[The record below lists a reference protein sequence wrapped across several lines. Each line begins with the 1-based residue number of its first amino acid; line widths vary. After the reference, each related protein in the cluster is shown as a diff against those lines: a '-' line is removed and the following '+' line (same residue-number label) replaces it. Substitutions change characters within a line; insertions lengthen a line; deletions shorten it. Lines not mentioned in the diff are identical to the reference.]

1 MLLYKEEMEVLLRT
15 AGHAGFSL
23 LDLHDYPSQGT
34 ALIGPLDPFW
44 DSKGFVA
51 PAVHRQYCGP
61 SVPLLRMPKRTFTAD
76 ETFTATVDIAHFGP
90 SDFPAAQPRWCIR
103 DERGHDVAAGTLPAV
118 RVPTGQ
124 VTPLGAIHASLA
136 KVPVPCKLTVS
147 VALENTEIV
156 NQWEI
161 WVYPPAPGPY
171 ALAAGNGLIIHRH
184 KSDVAGVQGLP
195 TKTTR
200 GRVERKWE
208 DYARAAL
215 VKGERVLLMPDYG
228 LANSLPGKF
237 LPVFWSPVWFPSQK
251 PNTMGILC
259 DPRHPVF
266 AQFPT
271 EFYSNWQWWDLLEG
285 SRSVILDDA
294 PLEFRPTVQ
303 VIDNLA
309 RNKKIGNLFE
319 ARVGRG
325 RLLVCTLNFR
335 GNLDQRPAVR
345 QFLQSLKSYVASD
358 EFQPSQELTLA
369 VLDKI
374 LAPSICHS
382 TLARL
387 GARVI
392 EADSEDR
399 AHHNVAA
406 AAIDG
411 DPDTFWHTRWSPKN
425 DPMPHHLT
433 IDVGRAVTIQGI
445 SYLARQDMANGRVAE
460 AELYCSN
467 DRKQWGPP
475 VAQLRFRDRG
485 DLQTVRL
492 AEPVKARYVKFVVRS
507 EIHGRPYAAVAE
519 LDILTDD
526 K

>member
-1 MLLYKEEMEVLLRT
+1 MAR
-15 AGHAGFSL
+15 
-23 LDLHDYPSQGT
+23 
-34 ALIGPLDPFW
+34 
-44 DSKGFVA
+44 
-51 PAVHRQYCGP
+51 
-61 SVPLLRMPKRTFTAD
+61 
-76 ETFTATVDIAHFGP
+76 
-90 SDFPAAQPRWCIR
+90 PRWCIR
-103 DERGHDVAAGTLPAV
+103 DTMGRTVAAGALPAV
-118 RVPTGQ
+118 HVPTGRL
-124 VTPLGAIHASLA
+124 TPLGAIHAPLA
-136 KVPVPCKLTVS
+136 KAAAPCKLTVS
-147 VALENTEIV
+147 VSLENTDIV

-161 WVYPPAPGPY
+161 WVYPSAPGPE
-171 ALAAGNGLIIHRH
+171 ARAAGNSFIIRRH
-184 KSDVAGVQGLP
+184 NYDVVKQGLP
-195 TKTTR
+195 AATTVV
-200 GRVERKWE
+200 RVERKWE
-208 DYARAAL
+208 DYVRAAL

-294 PLEFRPTVQ
+294 PLEFRPIVQ

-319 ARVGRG
+319 ARVGKG

-335 GNLDQRPAVR
+335 GNLHERPAAR
-345 QFLQSLKSYVASD
+345 QFLRSLKSYVASD
-358 EFQPSQELTLA
+358 EFQPSQELTLP

-374 LAPSICHS
+374 LAPSICHG

-406 AAIDG
+406 SAIDG

-433 IDVGRAVTIQGI
+433 IDIGRTVAIQGV

-460 AELYCSN
+460 AEVYCSN
-467 DRKQWGPP
+467 DRKLWGPP
-475 VAQLRFRDRG
+475 AATVKFRDRG
-485 DLQTVRL
+485 DLQTVRF
-492 AEPVKARYVKFVVRS
+492 AAPVQARYLKFVVRS
-507 EIHGRPYAAVAE
+507 EIRGRPYAAVAE

-526 K
+526 KH